1 MASKTV
7 KKPVPA
13 KKPTAQKASVK
24 KGVPAKKPAPAK
36 KAAPT
41 KPVAPVASAP
51 IKAPPAPKKVAKPV
65 FVKPSVPGKKA
76 VSKDGII
83 ANKDFDL
90 MFLRSQRALLI
101 EQRDRLLGR
110 AVSLENELE
119 KLIEEAGMGDDQF
132 DEDGG
137 EGDTMAVE
145 RERDRVL
152 SDQARQTIEEI
163 DAALLRIETGDYGY
177 STVST
182 RPIPRER
189 LEVIPWA
196 IELVEERVGWR

>member
-1 MASKTV
+1 
-7 KKPVPA
+7 VPA
-13 KKPTAQKASVK
+13 K
-24 KGVPAKKPAPAK
+24 PAA
-36 KAAPT
+36 
-41 KPVAPVASAP
+41 PVAPAP
-51 IKAPPAPKKVAKPV
+51 VKAPPAPKKVAKPV
-65 FVKPSVPGKKA
+65 FVKPPVPGKKA

-90 MFLRSQRALLI
+90 TFLRSQRALLI

-163 DAALLRIETGDYGY
+163 DGALLRIETGDYGY

>member
-1 MASKTV
+1 M
-7 KKPVPA
+7 
-13 KKPTAQKASVK
+13 
-24 KGVPAKKPAPAK
+24 
-36 KAAPT
+36 
-41 KPVAPVASAP
+41 
-51 IKAPPAPKKVAKPV
+51 KAPPVPKRVAKPV
-65 FVKPSVPGKKA
+65 FVKPPVPGKKS
-76 VSKDGII
+76 VTKDGII

-90 MFLRSQRALLI
+90 TFIRSQRASLL
-101 EQRDRLLGR
+101 EQRARLLGR

-163 DAALLRIETGDYGY
+163 DGALSRIETGDYGY
-177 STVST
+177 SIVST

>member
-1 MASKTV
+1 MEL
-7 KKPVPA
+7 
-13 KKPTAQKASVK
+13 
-24 KGVPAKKPAPAK
+24 
-36 KAAPT
+36 
-41 KPVAPVASAP
+41 
-51 IKAPPAPKKVAKPV
+51 PKFILGDNTDFETSI
-65 FVKPSVPGKKA
+65 FVIHTEYPRF
-76 VSKDGII
+76 II
-83 ANKDFDL
+83 NLEDDDIEWFEDFD
-90 MFLRSQRALLI
+90 AEDEKELLI
-101 EQRDRLLGR
+101 ET
-110 AVSLENELE
+110 E

-163 DAALLRIETGDYGY
+163 DGALLRIETGDYGY

>member
-1 MASKTV
+1 
-7 KKPVPA
+7 
-13 KKPTAQKASVK
+13 
-24 KGVPAKKPAPAK
+24 
-36 KAAPT
+36 
-41 KPVAPVASAP
+41 
-51 IKAPPAPKKVAKPV
+51 
-65 FVKPSVPGKKA
+65 
-76 VSKDGII
+76 
-83 ANKDFDL
+83 
-90 MFLRSQRALLI
+90 
-101 EQRDRLLGR
+101 LGR